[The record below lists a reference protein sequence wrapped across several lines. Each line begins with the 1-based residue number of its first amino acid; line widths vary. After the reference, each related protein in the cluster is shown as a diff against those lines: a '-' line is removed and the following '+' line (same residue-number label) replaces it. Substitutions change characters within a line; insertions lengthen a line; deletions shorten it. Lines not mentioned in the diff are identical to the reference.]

1 MSFVTELATN
11 AGPPATTDGGD
22 AAIPWATFA
31 VCAVSSYLATLDMS
45 IVNVAFPEIAR
56 SFPDVSRGSISWV
69 VTAYSILFGSLLV
82 VSGRMADRV
91 GRKRM
96 LQAGLA
102 AFALGSIVCATSPG
116 LGVLVAGRAV
126 QGIGGALLMP
136 ASLGL
141 LLAAF
146 PEQRRSQAM
155 AWVGAAG
162 ALGVASGPTLG
173 ALLVSA
179 FGWRSAF
186 WVNVPV
192 CAVLVV
198 MAARAVREPARLAT
212 PRPDAGA
219 AVVITLAV
227 AALVWGISRAEEH
240 GWGDATVIG
249 LLLASAALLA
259 VVVHRTRRHP
269 VPLLPPS
276 LFADR
281 TFRVANA
288 ATFVFGAAFAANIL
302 NNVLFLR
309 TVWSY
314 GVVRAGLFS
323 VLAPVVV
330 AVTSIVA
337 GRVMS
342 RVGFRMLLVSGLL
355 VFAAVVAG
363 QATLLQTGPT
373 PWTRWLPLMLVLG
386 ISIGFTFP
394 VLTASAVS
402 TLAPAHFALGGAV
415 NNTFRQVGSAV
426 GVALV
431 VTMQSTA
438 PGIGGYRAGWILVA
452 GCGLLAAAVS
462 LAQPRPVRAVAA

>member
-1 MSFVTELATN
+1 
-11 AGPPATTDGGD
+11 
-22 AAIPWATFA
+22 
-31 VCAVSSYLATLDMS
+31 
-45 IVNVAFPEIAR
+45 
-56 SFPDVSRGSISWV
+56 
-69 VTAYSILFGSLLV
+69 
-82 VSGRMADRV
+82 
-91 GRKRM
+91 M
-96 LQAGLA
+96 L
-102 AFALGSIVCATSPG
+102 I
-116 LGVLVAGRAV
+116 AGRAV
-126 QGIGGALLMP
+126 QGVGGALLMP

-141 LLAAF
+141 LLASF
-146 PEQRRSQAM
+146 PEGRRSQAM

-198 MAARAVREPARLAT
+198 VAARAIREPARQAT
-212 PRPDAGA
+212 PRPDAAA
-219 AVVITLAV
+219 AVLITLAV
-227 AALVWGISRAEEH
+227 GSLVWGISRAEEH
-240 GWGDATVIG
+240 GWSDTTVLG
-249 LLLASAALLA
+249 LLVASVVLVA
-259 VVVHRTRRHP
+259 VVVQRTLRHP

-281 TFRVANA
+281 TFRAANA

-309 TVWSY
+309 SIWSY
-314 GVVRAGLFS
+314 SVVRAGLFS

-330 AVTSIVA
+330 AVTSIIA

-342 RVGFRMLLVSGLL
+342 NVGFRTLLVSGLL
-355 VFAAVVAG
+355 VFAAVVVG
-363 QATLLQTGPT
+363 QATLLEPGPA
-373 PWTRWLPLMLVLG
+373 PWTRLMLVLG

-402 TLAPAHFALGGAV
+402 TLSPAHFALGGAV

-431 VTMQSTA
+431 VTMQATA
-438 PGIGGYRAGWILVA
+438 PGIGGYRAGWYLVA
-452 GCGLLAAAVS
+452 ACGLLAAAIS
-462 LAQPRPVRAVAA
+462 LAQPQTKRDAR